1 MRTNVKRN
9 ILVFVTLLTLLVATL
24 AGFFI
29 TRQKSAYALTDS
41 QIKSVSSDFEFTV
54 IDSSDDSFYRLYFPT
69 SFSSS
74 GDRQTA
80 DVGAVGC
87 TFRSIYK
94 NFNAYLTEVTGK
106 QLTKNWSFEFLHTL
120 TNDDSKK
127 VPVIKYH
134 FSYLYTSDTFSSV
147 IWINYAYCDFF
158 RHMNSSTITTSDL
171 EEYLE
176 GDLETA
182 ADILFNMYS
191 FSWDMQDPEKVSA
204 PVTFVYKTDPDTSFE
219 YTEFFL
225 VGETPDLSDAI
236 WQSKYHKI
244 AFDHW
249 EPAIVPVT
257 SASPVTYTAVYV
269 NPTVSVKNND
279 GTVTEETLTYGYIDE
294 ELLLRNFTNEFKD
307 IGSMQPLSVGECAF
321 TNRED
326 FWFMQRSDSSTVH
339 TIDTNLTL
347 EAISFQF
354 RKKGTDVY
362 LSFKNAKELHGS
374 AEVSINW
381 LSYRYDKAWQP
392 NNDLPWYLKLPTA
405 MVSGVLKWVAP
416 VDDEKLRE
424 DFIEKY
430 YPDAVLQAPDEY
442 DLVYVYYYSMDL
454 AESGDKATFEYKDN
468 YKQSVLKVKNNLDD
482 TVTEYPF
489 SYDKDRGCYFVLPMD
504 LYWQSMNKVSS
515 AHAVSLGGDAAVVA
529 EVSDARFSVSGFD
542 GSVEYDKDQ
551 ANNLKKALTSVV
563 YLYTDKLT
571 PDYND
576 EYTVTIEFTDYT
588 IVHDDNTDN
597 IGTVIDKFGNN
608 VSNWW
613 NGLKDKLGGAWKWV
627 KIVFWIVVGII
638 AAVLVIR
645 LVTFIISLVA
655 PRRRR

>member
-1 MRTNVKRN
+1 
-9 ILVFVTLLTLLVATL
+9 
-24 AGFFI
+24 
-29 TRQKSAYALTDS
+29 
-41 QIKSVSSDFEFTV
+41 
-54 IDSSDDSFYRLYFPT
+54 
-69 SFSSS
+69 
-74 GDRQTA
+74 
-80 DVGAVGC
+80 
-87 TFRSIYK
+87 
-94 NFNAYLTEVTGK
+94 
-106 QLTKNWSFEFLHTL
+106 
-120 TNDDSKK
+120 
-127 VPVIKYH
+127 
-134 FSYLYTSDTFSSV
+134 
-147 IWINYAYCDFF
+147 
-158 RHMNSSTITTSDL
+158 
-171 EEYLE
+171 
-176 GDLETA
+176 
-182 ADILFNMYS
+182 
-191 FSWDMQDPEKVSA
+191 
-204 PVTFVYKTDPDTSFE
+204 
-219 YTEFFL
+219 
-225 VGETPDLSDAI
+225 
-236 WQSKYHKI
+236 
-244 AFDHW
+244 
-249 EPAIVPVT
+249 
-257 SASPVTYTAVYV
+257 
-269 NPTVSVKNND
+269 
-279 GTVTEETLTYGYIDE
+279 
-294 ELLLRNFTNEFKD
+294 
-307 IGSMQPLSVGECAF
+307 MQPLSVGECAF

-354 RKKGTDVY
+354 WKKGTDVY

-374 AEVSINW
+374 TEVSINW
-381 LSYRYDKAWQP
+381 LSYKYDKAWRP
-392 NNDLPWYLKLPTA
+392 NSDLPWYLKLPTA
-405 MVSGVLKWVAP
+405 MVTGVLKWIAP

-468 YKQSVLKVKNNLDD
+468 YKKSVLKVKNNLDD

-515 AHAVSLGGDAAVVA
+515 AHAASLGGDAAVVA